1 MCPVCGGERFDARAA
16 AGFTVKRCATCGL
29 RRRTASQAVPPP
41 GQAESL
47 SYINV
52 DRDAYLHSIGRVRAA
67 QAKEIVSFV
76 TRHGA
81 RGQWLDVGCGFGF
94 VLEAARA
101 AGFDVR
107 GIEPNP
113 DAARAARER
122 IGNVEQGLLEEST
135 AGADVLSTLD
145 VLEHLDDLD
154 AFARLV
160 KRKVT
165 TLWVIKVPSAD
176 GLFFKVATAF
186 NITSAL
192 RRLWQS
198 DYESPHTVYFDRAT
212 LTRFLGNNGFDVVAA
227 HYLDEVPTG
236 TVVDRLTLDGKM
248 RRWMAALAVPLFFT
262 INLIER
268 LRGKSD
274 ALVVLARPRGA

>member
-1 MCPVCGGERFDARAA
+1 VR
-16 AGFTVKRCATCGL
+16 RCATCGL
-29 RRRTASQAVPPP
+29 RRRTASQAVRLP

-47 SYINV
+47 SYVNI
-52 DRDAYLHSIGRVRAA
+52 DTAAYLHSIGRVRAA
-67 QAKEIVSFV
+67 QAREIVSFV
-76 TRHGA
+76 TRHGGH
-81 RGQWLDVGCGFGF
+81 GQWLDIGCGFGF

-107 GIEPNP
+107 GIEPNA

-122 IGNVEQGLLEEST
+122 VGNVDQGLLEEST

-145 VLEHLDDLD
+145 VIEHLDDLD
-154 AFARLV
+154 AFANLV

-165 TLWVIKVPSAD
+165 KLWVIKVPSAD

-186 NITSAL
+186 GITSAL
-192 RRLWQS
+192 KRLWQS
-198 DYESPHTVYFDRAT
+198 DYESPHTVYFDQST
-212 LTRFLGNNGFDVVAA
+212 LTRFLGNHGFDVVAA
-227 HYLDEVPTG
+227 RYLDEVPTS
-236 TVVDRLTLDGKM
+236 TVVDRLTLDGRM
-248 RRWMAALAVPLFFT
+248 RRWMAMLALPAFFT